1 MNTIQYLKRGSSQV
15 FSRLELAIIDFLS
28 KCPEGATVHEIAKS
42 VGCCFKSLYWVLKM
56 FEKNGWVTVTRKSE
70 GRVGRPVNR
79 YKLTRDSSESILRE
93 IYIFRDREVNLDL
106 SNIIYPYSLTIFKR
120 ATDGLKQNELLTLLV
135 NHTVD
140 YRLFIEVAY
149 KKNIKPLTILFNGSR
164 IKILFKKSS
173 TA

>member
-1 MNTIQYLKRGSSQV
+1 
-15 FSRLELAIIDFLS
+15 
-28 KCPEGATVHEIAKS
+28 
-42 VGCCFKSLYWVLKM
+42 M

-79 YKLTRDSSESILRE
+79 YKLTRDSLESILRE
-93 IYIFRDREVNLDL
+93 ICIFRDREVNLDL

-120 ATDGLKQNELLTLLV
+120 VTDRLKQNELLTLLI
-135 NHTVD
+135 NHTTVN
-140 YRLFIEVAY
+140 YRSFIEVAY

-164 IKILFKKSS
+164 IKILFRKSS